1 MKINIGRYIHSNSL
15 IHKLDARVKIFGTV
29 SFIVLILL
37 STTFFTSFILLSILI
52 STFVVATKK
61 PWKLFGMMLTP
72 LWITIFIFIINI
84 FTNHIPD
91 NATTR
96 IDIYWEYTPLSI
108 QLSMKTIVD
117 TLNIALRIYSVLL
130 AMTILTLTTK
140 PVLLTKALEFY
151 FMPLKW
157 IKIPVNIFVQIITI
171 ALRFIPTI
179 LDEAGRILK
188 AQASR
193 GVDFSNGNLKT
204 KIKATI
210 VLIIPLF
217 VSAFTKAE
225 DLSNAME
232 TRGYD
237 PYAKRVSYRKWHLS
251 IIGGLCFVALLSLI
265 VTISLILNDVIVVPD
280 WWSNMPTKLT

>member
-15 IHKLDARVKIFGTV
+15 VHKLDARVKMFGTV

-37 STTFFTSFILLSILI
+37 STTFFTSFILLSMLVLAFI
-52 STFVVATKK
+52 VATKK
-61 PWKLFGMMLTP
+61 PWKLFGMMVTP
-72 LWITIFIFIINI
+72 LWIAIFIFIINV
-84 FTNHIPD
+84 FTNHIP
-91 NATTR
+91 NETTSK
-96 IDIYWEYTPLSI
+96 IDIYWEYSPLSI
-108 QLSMKTIVD
+108 QLSKKTIID

-130 AMTILTLTTK
+130 TMTILTLTTK

-157 IKIPVNIFVQIITI
+157 LKIPVNIFIQIITI

-179 LDEAGRILK
+179 LDEARRILK

-193 GVDFSNGNLKT
+193 GVDFSNGNLRT

-237 PYAKRVSYRKWHLS
+237 PYGKRVSYRKWHMS
-251 IIGGLCFVALLSLI
+251 VMGGLCFMALLSIII
-265 VTISLILNDVIVVPD
+265 VISLIMNDVIVVPE
-280 WWSNMPTKLT
+280 WWSSMPTKLT